1 MTKKVL
7 IGLGNLLMTDEGIGV
22 RVIQE
27 LIRTER
33 IPSDIEALDLGPG
46 GLTVLHAMNEMDE
59 AFFIDCAFMG
69 EEPGTLKRFRA
80 EDAQTVKVQA
90 RQSAHEGDLFETLE
104 LAKRVGQC
112 PDKIVVFGIQP
123 EIVELGADLSTT
135 LEAQLPAYVDAVA
148 AELNCSS
155 KNQDEHA

>member
-22 RVIQE
+22 RIIQE
-27 LIRTER
+27 LVRTHR
-33 IPSDIEALDLGPG
+33 ISSDIEALDLGPG
-46 GLTVLHAMNEMDE
+46 GLPVLHALDGVEH
-59 AFFIDCAFMG
+59 AIFVDCAFMG

-80 EDAQTVKVQA
+80 EEAQTVKVQA

-112 PDKIVVFGIQP
+112 PSDIVVFGIQP
-123 EIVELGADLSTT
+123 GVVELGVDLSPT
-135 LEAQLPAYVDAVA
+135 LEEQLPAYVDAVA
-148 AELNCSS
+148 AELNCA
-155 KNQDEHA
+155 D

>member
-27 LIRTER
+27 LTRTER

-46 GLTVLHAMNEMDE
+46 GLTVLHAIADMDE
-59 AFFIDCAFMG
+59 VIFVDCAFMG

-80 EDAQTVKVQA
+80 EDVQTVKVQA

-112 PDKIVVFGIQP
+112 PENIVVFGIQP

-135 LEAQLPAYVDAVA
+135 LQAQLASYVDAVA
-148 AELNCSS
+148 AELNFPSE
-155 KNQDEHA
+155 N